1 MPCRSRWTGIGKLLR
16 QRYQLWDPNECAS
29 PQDHLIRTMRANDK
43 VWVTWPYR
51 ITFLWKKYT
60 VLDTFFKGKLS
71 WYTHGG
77 FHCWHFFS
85 PENASFLAV
94 MLTTCHRPL
103 PCSQITISYC
113 ADFPDRHWLFEV
125 SDSQSTKARNGH
137 VPFFFWK
144 VNNLYIW
151 LCTSVHLSFCIIYT
165 RYFEVFLA
173 NC

>member
-51 ITFLWKKYT
+51 ISFLWKKFT

-77 FHCWHFFS
+77 FHCWHFFLLKMQVS
-85 PENASFLAV
+85 WLSCWPPVTDHYHVVRLRSLTVPIFLIV
-94 MLTTCHRPL
+94 IDC
-103 PCSQITISYC
+103 
-113 ADFPDRHWLFEV
+113 FEV
-125 SDSQSTKARNGH
+125 SDSQ
-137 VPFFFWK
+137 
-144 VNNLYIW
+144 
-151 LCTSVHLSFCIIYT
+151 SVHLSFCIIYT

>member
-29 PQDHLIRTMRANDK
+29 PQDHLIRTTRANDK

-77 FHCWHFFS
+77 LHCWHFFS

-94 MLTTCHRPL
+94 MLTACHRPL

-113 ADFPDRHWLFEV
+113 ADFPDRHWLFRG
-125 SDSQSTKARNGH
+125 QWLTKC
-137 VPFFFWK
+137 PFKLLYNIYKIFWSVFSK
-144 VNNLYIW
+144 LLNTQIKYI
-151 LCTSVHLSFCIIYT
+151 Y
-165 RYFEVFLA
+165 
-173 NC
+173 